1 MNLWPRGLLWRH
13 GDFLRLWAAQTI
25 SQFGSQ
31 VSLIALPLVAIVALK
46 ASALEVA
53 LLGAVEM
60 LPFLLIALPAGVWVD
75 RLPRRPI
82 LVIGDLGRAVA
93 LASIPAAWAAD
104 TLTIWQLYVVG
115 FVVGVFTVF
124 FDVAYQSYLPSLVER
139 GQLVEGNAKLEVS
152 RSAAQLAGPGAGGVL
167 VGSLGGPYAILVD
180 ALSFVWS
187 GLLVGRI
194 RRYEAPHVPQEQPNM
209 RRELMEGLRY
219 LFGDPRWR
227 AIAIYVACANFFS
240 SLMFSIFLVY
250 VVRELDFSA
259 ELIGLTLALGNIG
272 WLVAAV
278 IARRVSGRFGVG
290 RTLVVAGA
298 LGGMP
303 LLLIPIAPRDAAVPF
318 FVAALIVVSLGAVL
332 FNVTGI
338 SLQQAL
344 TPTRMLG
351 RMNASRR
358 WVVWGTIPLG
368 SATGGVL
375 AETIGLR
382 PTLFV
387 GAIGASVA
395 FLVLL
400 VEPLRTIEGL
410 PEGGEAA
417 PEEDLV
423 ELPLET
429 QSAET

>member
-1 MNLWPRGLLWRH
+1 VNLWPRTGLWRH
-13 GDFLRLWAAQTI
+13 PDFIRLWAAQTI

-31 VSLIALPLVAIVALK
+31 VSLIALPLVAIVALD

-75 RLPRRPI
+75 RLPRKPI
-82 LVIGDLGRAVA
+82 LVLGDLGRAAA

-115 FVVGVFTVF
+115 FVVGIFTVF

-139 GQLVEGNAKLEVS
+139 GQLVDGNAKLEVS
-152 RSAAQLAGPGAGGVL
+152 RSAGQLAGPGAGGLL
-167 VGSLGGPYAILVD
+167 VGALGGPYAILVD

-194 RRYEAPHVPQEQPNM
+194 RRQEAPHVPQAQPNM

-227 AIAIYVACANFFS
+227 AIAIYVAAANFFGA
-240 SLMFSIFLVY
+240 LLFSIFLVY
-250 VVRELDFSA
+250 LVRELDFSA

-290 RTLVVAGA
+290 RTLVAAGA

-318 FVAALIVVSLGAVL
+318 FVAALVLVSLGAVL
-332 FNVTGI
+332 FNVTAI

-344 TPTRMLG
+344 TPARMLG

-368 SATGGVL
+368 SAIGGVL

-382 PTLFV
+382 ETLFV

-400 VEPLRTIEGL
+400 VEPLRTIEGM
-410 PEGGEAA
+410 PEDDEASA
-417 PEEDLV
+417 AEDLV
-423 ELPLET
+423 EPALET
-429 QSAET
+429 QSAEI

>member
-1 MNLWPRGLLWRH
+1 
-13 GDFLRLWAAQTI
+13 
-25 SQFGSQ
+25 
-31 VSLIALPLVAIVALK
+31 
-46 ASALEVA
+46 
-53 LLGAVEM
+53 
-60 LPFLLIALPAGVWVD
+60 
-75 RLPRRPI
+75 
-82 LVIGDLGRAVA
+82 
-93 LASIPAAWAAD
+93 
-104 TLTIWQLYVVG
+104 
-115 FVVGVFTVF
+115 
-124 FDVAYQSYLPSLVER
+124 
-139 GQLVEGNAKLEVS
+139 
-152 RSAAQLAGPGAGGVL
+152 
-167 VGSLGGPYAILVD
+167 
-180 ALSFVWS
+180 
-187 GLLVGRI
+187 
-194 RRYEAPHVPQEQPNM
+194 
-209 RRELMEGLRY
+209 
-219 LFGDPRWR
+219 
-227 AIAIYVACANFFS
+227 
-240 SLMFSIFLVY
+240 
-250 VVRELDFSA
+250 
-259 ELIGLTLALGNIG
+259 
-272 WLVAAV
+272 
-278 IARRVSGRFGVG
+278 
-290 RTLVVAGA
+290 
-298 LGGMP
+298 MP
-303 LLLIPIAPRDAAVPF
+303 LLLIPIAPRDAAVPL

-338 SLQQAL
+338 SLQQTL

-387 GAIGASVA
+387 GAVGASVA

>member
-194 RRYEAPHVPQEQPNM
+194 RRYEAPHVQQEQPNM

-227 AIAIYVACANFFS
+227 AIAIYVASANFFS

-278 IARRVSGRFGVG
+278 IARRVSGRFRCRTNARGRRRTRRYAAALDPDRAAGRSRAVLRCGVDH
-290 RTLVVAGA
+290 RVARRSALKRHRHQPAAGA
-298 LGGMP
+298 HADADARSDERVTPLGG
-303 LLLIPIAPRDAAVPF
+303 
-318 FVAALIVVSLGAVL
+318 LGHDPA
-332 FNVTGI
+332 
-338 SLQQAL
+338 
-344 TPTRMLG
+344 R
-351 RMNASRR
+351 
-358 WVVWGTIPLG
+358 
-368 SATGGVL
+368 
-375 AETIGLR
+375 
-382 PTLFV
+382 
-387 GAIGASVA
+387 
-395 FLVLL
+395 
-400 VEPLRTIEGL
+400 
-410 PEGGEAA
+410 
-417 PEEDLV
+417 
-423 ELPLET
+423 
-429 QSAET
+429 

>member
-1 MNLWPRGLLWRH
+1 VNLWPRGLLWRH

-31 VSLIALPLVAIVALK
+31 VSLIALPLVAIVALN

-180 ALSFVWS
+180 TLSFVWS

-227 AIAIYVACANFFS
+227 AIAIYVASANFFS

-318 FVAALIVVSLGAVL
+318 FVAALIIVSLGAVL

-387 GAIGASVA
+387 GAIGASLA

-410 PEGGEAA
+410 PEDGETAQA
-417 PEEDLV
+417 EDLV

>member
-1 MNLWPRGLLWRH
+1 
-13 GDFLRLWAAQTI
+13 
-25 SQFGSQ
+25 
-31 VSLIALPLVAIVALK
+31 
-46 ASALEVA
+46 
-53 LLGAVEM
+53 
-60 LPFLLIALPAGVWVD
+60 
-75 RLPRRPI
+75 
-82 LVIGDLGRAVA
+82 
-93 LASIPAAWAAD
+93 
-104 TLTIWQLYVVG
+104 
-115 FVVGVFTVF
+115 
-124 FDVAYQSYLPSLVER
+124 
-139 GQLVEGNAKLEVS
+139 
-152 RSAAQLAGPGAGGVL
+152 
-167 VGSLGGPYAILVD
+167 
-180 ALSFVWS
+180 
-187 GLLVGRI
+187 
-194 RRYEAPHVPQEQPNM
+194 M

-227 AIAIYVACANFFS
+227 AIAIYVASANFFS

-318 FVAALIVVSLGAVL
+318 FVTALIVVSLGAVL

-387 GAIGASVA
+387 GAVGASVA